1 MTLSSVMFVII
12 RTYPYEGR
20 VIIIALLGYTGLGM
34 SGLLPELL
42 NAIILIPS
50 RYPPIFPDI

>member
-1 MTLSSVMFVII
+1 MFVII